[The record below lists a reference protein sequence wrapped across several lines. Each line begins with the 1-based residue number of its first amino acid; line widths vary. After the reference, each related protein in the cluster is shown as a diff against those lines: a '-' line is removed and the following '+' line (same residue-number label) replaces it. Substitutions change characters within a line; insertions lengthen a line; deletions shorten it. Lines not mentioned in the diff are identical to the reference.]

1 MREPCYSNNPE
12 VVEFYCAL
20 MAHMPLVDRHSHI
33 FLQPI
38 PNPSNSIW
46 FKQNINVSKGVLS
59 IIVASMA
66 AKVGLVGDFTN
77 KSCRSMSISHMITNG
92 LVDDVIVTHTR
103 HKNPKSLKYYDRTAN
118 IRLPKYATYF
128 GSTSVSAAC

>member
-12 VVEFYCAL
+12 VVECYRAL

-38 PNPSNSIW
+38 PNPSSSIW
-46 FKQNINVSKGVLS
+46 FKQYVNVSKGVLS
-59 IIVASMA
+59 VIVASMA

-77 KSCRSMSISHMITNG
+77 KSCRSTSISRMIANG
-92 LVDDVIVTHTR
+92 VPDDVIVTVTR
-103 HKNPKSLKYYDRTAN
+103 HKNLKSLMRYDRTAI
-118 IRLPKYATYF
+118 IRHI
-128 GSTSVSAAC
+128 SAQQASW